1 MKTLK
6 VVLFALAISA
16 GSLLHAAPKDLLETS
31 EVAFNKEI
39 QQLLKNVEITVEK
52 DVVAYLIV
60 RFNCKNEME
69 VLYVGSKNVEAGKK
83 IKKCLNNKEIKTVLD
98 PSIKTYKLPVRLKA

>member
-16 GSLLHAAPKDLLETS
+16 GSLLHAAPTDLPETS

-60 RFNCKNEME
+60 RFNCRMKW
-69 VLYVGSKNVEAGKK
+69 
-83 IKKCLNNKEIKTVLD
+83 KCFTLGQKMWKPEK
-98 PSIKTYKLPVRLKA
+98 RLKSV